1 MNAGVSQP
9 DIEWTNR
16 WNTSGEEIA
25 TGPMHV
31 YLCGTKT
38 KTNTEHFPSVLGCA
52 LGTTFHH

>member
-25 TGPMHV
+25 TGSMHV
-31 YLCGTKT
+31 IYVEQKQKQILST
-38 KTNTEHFPSVLGCA
+38 FLQFLAA
-52 LGTTFHH
+52 L